1 MARER
6 DNRSRNN
13 DRIILSNSKPDLAVA
28 LGVVFVYFF
37 RKYSTGSRVSDPF
50 DQKGGRSN

>member
-13 DRIILSNSKPDLAVA
+13 DRIILSNPKPDLAVD
-28 LGVVFVYFF
+28 VVFVYFLGEQRRF
-37 RKYSTGSRVSDPF
+37 K
-50 DQKGGRSN
+50 